1 MATIIMENLK
11 KYTLVIRNV
20 CYFDGIK
27 LLKQFHRNVK
37 ACNFMLF

>member
-1 MATIIMENLK
+1 MATIIIENLK
-11 KYTLVIRNV
+11 KSIIRNL

-27 LLKQFHRNVK
+27 VLKQFHRNIN